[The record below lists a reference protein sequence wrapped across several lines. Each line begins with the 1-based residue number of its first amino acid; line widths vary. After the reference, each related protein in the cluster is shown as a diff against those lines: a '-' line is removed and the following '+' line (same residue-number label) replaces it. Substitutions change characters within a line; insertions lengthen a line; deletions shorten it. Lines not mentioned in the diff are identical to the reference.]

1 MEVDKELRYQRRWK
15 LGRGQN
21 SSLGFC
27 SSYDTLYS
35 DNYSNFCVDN
45 VLQFHVLRVLG
56 DNTRLTQ
63 HCQSLLYDI
72 LLDFCQS
79 LLPFD
84 TLKPL
89 CNIFFLVPEEVMYE
103 FNVFGGTRFGG
114 VEMLDIRLKGSK
126 ESLDGGRRDRGGS
139 SDVPTRP
146 RG

>member
-1 MEVDKELRYQRRWK
+1 M
-15 LGRGQN
+15 
-21 SSLGFC
+21 
-27 SSYDTLYS
+27 
-35 DNYSNFCVDN
+35 
-45 VLQFHVLRVLG
+45 
-56 DNTRLTQ
+56 
-63 HCQSLLYDI
+63 
-72 LLDFCQS
+72 
-79 LLPFD
+79 LPFD